1 MPTAPTCSRCGT
13 LLPSTSP
20 ECPRCSADGAAHPS
34 PTLSLPV
41 DTPATA
47 HGSTHVPSAGSTDP
61 QPTPSTPTDSN
72 LPTKFGRF
80 EVRKWVGEGTFAEV
94 YLGYDPHLDREVAL
108 KVARPG
114 TLGTPQR
121 VRRFLREARAAGNL
135 RHPNIVPLFETGEDA
150 GRPFLV
156 SAFIHGRTLGVVS
169 DAAREAGG
177 LPLREAAEIGRRL
190 AEALGYAHSEGIIHR
205 DVKPENVMMDE
216 KGEPLLM
223 DFGLAARAEEG
234 AEQMTLAGVAVGT
247 PAYMSP
253 EQARGEIG
261 TVGPKSD
268 QYALGCTLF
277 ELLTGRTPFAG
288 PPEVQLLLHQTQPP
302 PSPRKLRRDVPRDLE
317 TICLKCLEKDPNKR
331 YPDCQAVADDLRR
344 WLEDEPILARRPGL
358 AEQVVR
364 WTRRNPGRAAVVA
377 GVVAVSLSLLV
388 AWNEIQNQRVK
399 DQLAAEKRL
408 GEERLAAETKRVDD
422 LRAADEKARQEQD
435 KTRRETRA
443 TALVQSLP
451 STDTGSVPRQIEDL
465 AEFRDL
471 TGPKLRELAKQ
482 PVTTKPGLHARMALL
497 AEESG
502 RAEELTAYLPVCR
515 PEELLPIRSLL
526 KPHAATIAPDLWTVL
541 SDTTAEPG
549 KRVRAAC
556 ALAGLAPDDP
566 RWSAVAPGVVEAA
579 VRANPVEFVAWS
591 AALEP
596 VRGPLLPALVSR
608 YPHSRGRI
616 ESGKLVVS
624 DLAAEAS
631 AFDLTANLLARYT
644 TDRPEELA
652 GLAMIVDA
660 RHHRLFEPAI
670 VANRAAVVPVLR
682 AELDKVAF
690 PGGLVG
696 SGLAAVVGVPP
707 AVSALDPDPVFDA
720 LAKRRAN
727 AAAVLLALNEAESM
741 WPLLRF
747 PKDGDPSTRSY
758 LIERLAGIGADP
770 LTVIR
775 RFREE
780 TELSAKRALLIALGD
795 FPVSAGWAVE
805 REGLAKEL
813 LTLYREHPDPGL
825 HSAIDWL
832 LRQRW
837 GKAAELAGIDAE
849 LGSVSRGRVVS
860 RVVLAAVPMP
870 GVVGVTGV
878 ACGPLLPAPVVGR
891 NRDWYVNG
899 EGQTYAVVRG
909 PKVFTLGSL
918 ETEPGRIP
926 ANEPPH
932 PKRIGRSFAIAT
944 KEVTVEEF
952 KRFRKN
958 HKFIKRYSPDQDSP
972 IVSVTWYDAAAY
984 CNWLSEREGIPPDQ
998 WCYLPDKDGDYAE
1011 GMRIKTDHLK
1021 LTGYRLPTEAE
1032 WEYACR
1038 AGSVVS
1044 RYFGRSEE
1052 LLLRYGRYQKNAEDR
1067 AWPVGGLRP
1076 NDLGLFDMLGNAL
1089 EWVEDPALLYVTGQR
1104 EDIENKKLLIIDEQT
1119 SRLLRGGS
1127 FSFAPV
1133 NLRCASRSSNR
1144 PSYNNAAFGFR
1155 PSRTSP
1161 D

>member
-1 MPTAPTCSRCGT
+1 
-13 LLPSTSP
+13 
-20 ECPRCSADGAAHPS
+20 
-34 PTLSLPV
+34 
-41 DTPATA
+41 
-47 HGSTHVPSAGSTDP
+47 
-61 QPTPSTPTDSN
+61 
-72 LPTKFGRF
+72 
-80 EVRKWVGEGTFAEV
+80 V
-94 YLGYDPHLDREVAL
+94 YLGYDPQLDREVAL
-108 KVARPG
+108 KVAKPG
-114 TLGTPQR
+114 TLGTPKR

-150 GRPFLV
+150 GRHFLV
-156 SAFIHGRTLGVVS
+156 SAFIHGRTLGAVS

-177 LPLREAAEIGRRL
+177 LPLREAAGIGRRL

-205 DVKPENVMMDE
+205 DVKPENVMVDE

-223 DFGLAARAEEG
+223 DFGLASRADPEDGEERLT
-234 AEQMTLAGVAVGT
+234 QQGVAVGT
-247 PAYMSP
+247 PSYMAP
-253 EQARGEIG
+253 EQARADLT
-261 TVGPKSD
+261 TVGPAAD

-317 TICLKCLEKDPNKR
+317 TICLKCLEKDPGKR
-331 YPDCQAVADDLRR
+331 YTDCQAVADDLRR
-344 WLEDEPILARRPGL
+344 WLEDEPILARRPGV

-377 GVVAVSLSLLV
+377 GVVAVAIGLLV
-388 AWNEIQNQRVK
+388 AWNEIQDQRVR

-408 GEERLAAETKRVDD
+408 GDERLAAETQRADDRIAAEKRLAEEVTN
-422 LRAADEKARQEQD
+422 KQ
-435 KTRRETRA
+435 RETRA
-443 TALVQSLP
+443 ASLVDALASADTAGVPRLVQ
-451 STDTGSVPRQIEDL
+451 DL

-471 TGPKLRELAKQ
+471 TGPKLRELAKL
-482 PVTTKPGLHARMALL
+482 PVTTKPGLHARLALL
-497 AEESG
+497 SEGG
-502 RAEELTAYLPVCR
+502 RAEELAAYLPVCR

-526 KPHAATIAPDLWTVL
+526 KPHAATIAPGLWSVL
-541 SDTTAEPG
+541 TDTTAEPG

-596 VRGPLLPALVSR
+596 VRNSLLPALVR
-608 YPHSRGRI
+608 KYPQSRGRI

-644 TDRPEELA
+644 TDRPAELA
-652 GLAMIVDA
+652 ELASIVDA

-670 VANRAAVVPVLR
+670 MANRGAVVPVLK
-682 AELDKVAF
+682 AELGKVAF

-696 SGLAAVVGVPP
+696 SGLAAVVGIPP

-727 AAAVLLALNEAESM
+727 AAAVLLALDEAESM

-747 PKDGDPSTRSY
+747 PKDGDPSARSY

-770 LTVIR
+770 LVLIR
-775 RFREE
+775 RFHEDPE
-780 TELSAKRALLIALGD
+780 VSAKRALLIALGD
-795 FPVSAGWAVE
+795 FPVSAVWAVE
-805 REGLAKEL
+805 REKLAKEL
-813 LTLYREHPDPGL
+813 VTLYRDHPDPGL
-825 HSAIDWL
+825 HGAIDWL

-837 GKAAELAGIDAE
+837 GKGKELEDIDTE
-849 LGSVSRGRVVS
+849 MGSVSRGRV
-860 RVVLAAVPMP
+860 AARAVFGGVP
-870 GVVGVTGV
+870 GVGFVAVMGV
-878 ACGPLLPAPVVGR
+878 ACGPLLPAPGVGR
-891 NRDWYVNG
+891 DRDWYVNG
-899 EGQTYAVVRG
+899 EGQTYAVVHD
-909 PKVFTLGSL
+909 PKEFTLGSPATESGRFAD
-918 ETEPGRIP
+918 ET
-926 ANEPPH
+926 AH

-944 KEVTVEEF
+944 KEVTVEQF
-952 KRFRKN
+952 LRFRPR
-958 HKFIKRYSPDQDSP
+958 HRWTERYSPDRDSP
-972 IVSVTWYDAAAY
+972 AVAVTWYDAAEY

-998 WCYLPDKDGDYAE
+998 WCYEPNKGGKYAE
-1011 GMRIKTDHLK
+1011 GMQMKEGHLK

-1038 AGSVVS
+1038 SGSLVG
-1044 RYFGRSEE
+1044 RYYGRSEK
-1052 LLLRYGRYQKNAEDR
+1052 LLPRYGWYLKNGEDR
-1067 AWPVGGLRP
+1067 AWPVGRLRP
-1076 NDLGLFDMLGNAL
+1076 NDLGLFDTLGNAW
-1089 EWVEDPALLYVTGQR
+1089 EWLEDPGFYYDTDQLH
-1104 EDIENKKLLIIDEQT
+1104 DKENLSQLRLKEQT
-1119 SRLLRGGS
+1119 NRLLRGGS
-1127 FSFAPV
+1127 FISTPV
-1133 NLRCASRSSNR
+1133 SLRCAYRISNR
-1144 PSYNNAAFGFR
+1144 PSTDFNTFGFR